1 MQNLLSNAHRYGGGT
16 PVEVNVR
23 AGTPGNVVF
32 TVSDRGPGIPE
43 AETRTNLRAL
53 LPCKGRLRLV

>member
-32 TVSDRGPGIPE
+32 TVSDRGP
-43 AETRTNLRAL
+43 RHS
-53 LPCKGRLRLV
+53 